1 MSEKEV
7 LRFIELVKNRIATLI
22 CGNDNIYSNGNGSLM
37 RILPVSLYLHYLK
50 IDYKDPKYLDIIR
63 TISGM
68 THAHIYSVFACYM
81 YSIYISEII
90 EYKDKKIAYDNLQT
104 IVKGIIETQSKFNEV
119 KNVYSRIIYQD
130 ISKLRREEI
139 KSSGYVVDSIEAT
152 MWSVLNS
159 KSFSDAVLKAVNLG
173 DDTDTI
179 GALTGALAGII
190 YGYDNIPSRWIKAL
204 QRKDYLQENVNK
216 FEKKLEEE
224 KKKAFIDII
233 ADFMKA
239 MKNGEEVCKL
249 TPGAYLENGTPFMS
263 ETEWGEKI
271 GKFVNSL
278 AENNMIDF
286 DYITN
291 IDKIKNKEIEEFTL
305 PEVLTYITF
314 LIRRDRFCSGALYG
328 SVQDGTLLR
337 ATERLYNLEK

>member
-1 MSEKEV
+1 M
-7 LRFIELVKNRIATLI
+7 N
-22 CGNDNIYSNGNGSLM
+22 
-37 RILPVSLYLHYLK
+37 
-50 IDYKDPKYLDIIR
+50 
-63 TISGM
+63 
-68 THAHIYSVFACYM
+68 
-81 YSIYISEII
+81 
-90 EYKDKKIAYDNLQT
+90 
-104 IVKGIIETQSKFNEV
+104 
-119 KNVYSRIIYQD
+119 
-130 ISKLRREEI
+130 
-139 KSSGYVVDSIEAT
+139 
-152 MWSVLNS
+152 
-159 KSFSDAVLKAVNLG
+159 
-173 DDTDTI
+173 
-179 GALTGALAGII
+179 
-190 YGYDNIPSRWIKAL
+190 
-204 QRKDYLQENVNK
+204 
-216 FEKKLEEE
+216 
-224 KKKAFIDII
+224 
-233 ADFMKA
+233 A

-278 AENNMIDF
+278 AENNMMDF